1 MKYSLILEHLEIS
14 CIVWE
19 EGEVINLNFV
29 VCNMHVKTCRV
40 IEDIIFK
47 PVKDENR
54 RKAKSEK
61 QKNPRK
67 GKKEIK
73 TNTENA
79 E

>member
-1 MKYSLILEHLEIS
+1 MFEKRVKLLD
-14 CIVWE
+14 
-19 EGEVINLNFV
+19 LNFV

-40 IEDIIFK
+40 IEVIIFK
-47 PVKDENR
+47 PVKGENR

-61 QKNPRK
+61 QKKPRK

>member
-1 MKYSLILEHLEIS
+1 M
-14 CIVWE
+14 
-19 EGEVINLNFV
+19 
-29 VCNMHVKTCRV
+29 CNMHVKTCRV
-40 IEDIIFK
+40 IEVIIFK
-47 PVKDENR
+47 PVKGENR

-61 QKNPRK
+61 QKKPRK